1 VGHQSGERGAR
12 QAGWLFVAAGVIGL
26 VYDLLP
32 GSVGHDLLSV
42 TFDAANIV
50 VGVVAFVAPWRRWP
64 RSSTL
69 VLPACAL
76 LNLAISAFAGVTP
89 EATYGVWYVLV
100 FVWIGL
106 WQPPRTVLLMA
117 PLAALAYSLPFAL
130 GAPGSP
136 GAIGSVLISIP
147 VAVLVGHTLARSQS
161 TARRAQSGQQEAIEA
176 LARASVTDD
185 LTGLGNRRHANLLLD
200 RLRPRDALAI
210 LDLDLFKQVNDTL
223 GHQRGDEVL
232 QVFAAFLE
240 DAVRDR
246 DTVARLGGE
255 EFILVLEDAGEAG
268 ADTVARLLDAWRAT
282 RPLVTFS
289 AGVAGH
295 VAGVAPTE
303 TLGHA
308 DAALYEAK
316 STGRNRVVRYRHSD
330 VRADVNV
337 P

>member
-1 VGHQSGERGAR
+1 VGQKEVERGAR
-12 QAGWLFVAAGVIGL
+12 HAGWLFVAAGLIGL
-26 VYDLLP
+26 AYDLLP

-42 TFDAANIV
+42 LFDAANV
-50 VGVVAFVAPWRRWP
+50 AVGLLTFVMPWRRWP
-64 RSSTL
+64 PATTL
-69 VLPACAL
+69 VLPAFAL
-76 LNLAISAFAGVTP
+76 LNLAVSAGAGVTP

-117 PLAALAYSLPFAL
+117 PLAALAYSAPFAL

-147 VAVLVGHTLARSQS
+147 VAALVGHTIARSQQA
-161 TARRAQSGQQEAIEA
+161 TRRAQSGQAEAMEA
-176 LARASVTDD
+176 LARASITDD
-185 LTGLGNRRHANLLLD
+185 LTGLGNRRHANTLLD
-200 RLRPRDALAI
+200 ALQPGDALAI

-223 GHQRGDEVL
+223 GHQRGDQVL
-232 QVFAAFLE
+232 QAFAAFLDE
-240 DAVRDR
+240 AVRDH

-255 EFILVLEDAGEAG
+255 EFILVLQGAG
-268 ADTVARLLDAWRAT
+268 AAGVDTVRRLLDAWRAT

-289 AGVAGH
+289 AGVACH
-295 VAGVAPTE
+295 EAGTAPTD

-316 STGRNRVVRYRHSD
+316 STGRNRVVRHGRSA
-330 VRADVNV
+330 VPADVA
-337 P
+337 